1 MKRGGTSSIFGVP
14 SFSRI
19 LTLVGQVSL
28 TMQWIGA
35 RQCVRFTT
43 LTFVAYCNSDLEVC
57 SAHALCTAMAKSFAG
72 LLALSLIFLVV
83 VESNHD
89 ARRIVPALVVSTE
102 MYEFQVDY
110 ASYKLGESIDFQY
123 RVPAAVVQEGIQRIS
138 VQLKDAHLHQ
148 TVFDEQTI
156 TFSSLESRLSEYGT
170 PVFDGK
176 LTFSAPSVG
185 TTVQFGVFDRSN
197 GGADPAVTVGNI
209 VVGQHV
215 RQKKER
221 TAQPGEK
228 PLDCLNV
235 YEFQITEASR
245 KSGSFEHHHMAGR
258 VLKECGM
265 VVLHDLLD
273 SALVSSLKMYMMSY
287 LCAYQDSAQ
296 VTLALN
302 CSHFTNERGEAH
314 ALPQW
319 DGSMIPVMSVNHEK
333 RFEFVVPFEKAFSDP
348 AVWGNSMVMSVLE
361 RVSGV
366 PRFILESTGGFNALP
381 GATDQIWHIDSP
393 HSLFKNI
400 PSHPPYCSTL
410 SIPLVPCDELS
421 GCTQFSFRSHHCN
434 DVDFDGNRLPRCPN
448 NVDVWPKVSAGSA
461 IIYDPR
467 ITHRGRANVGGL
479 DRPMIHTSYCHS
491 WYRDSNNGRGD
502 EWLIKN
508 IQKLG
513 KPSVAASRAFYRN
526 TALAESVDLED
537 LLHKMYALYAFDEN
551 EPLPVTEAFQGTSTG
566 EELRKQHIAKSQR
579 RYPAMKVTDL

>member
-1 MKRGGTSSIFGVP
+1 MA
-14 SFSRI
+14 
-19 LTLVGQVSL
+19 LLVG
-28 TMQWIGA
+28 I
-35 RQCVRFTT
+35 F
-43 LTFVAYCNSDLEVC
+43 
-57 SAHALCTAMAKSFAG
+57 
-72 LLALSLIFLVV
+72 ALSCLFLVV
-83 VESNHD
+83 VECNND
-89 ARRIVPALVVSTE
+89 ARPSVPALQVYTE
-102 MYEFQVDY
+102 VYEFHVDY
-110 ASYKLGESIDFQY
+110 ASYKLGEFIDFQY
-123 RVPAAVVQEGIQRIS
+123 RIPVDVVQEGVQRIS
-138 VQLKDAHLHQ
+138 VQLKDAHVHQ
-148 TVFDEQTI
+148 TIFDEQTI
-156 TFSSLESRLSEYGT
+156 TFSSLDSRLSEYEGT
-170 PVFDGK
+170 PVIDGK

-185 TTVQFGVFDRSN
+185 ATVQFAVFDRSN
-197 GGADPAVTVGNI
+197 GGSGQDPVVTVGNI
-209 VVGQHV
+209 VVGEHL
-215 RQKKER
+215 RQQAER
-221 TAQPGEK
+221 TAPPGEK
-228 PLDCLNV
+228 PLDCLKA

-245 KSGSFEHHHMAGR
+245 RSGSFEHHHLAGR

-273 SALVSSLKMYMMSY
+273 SALVSSLKMHMMSY

-296 VTLALN
+296 ITLALN

-314 ALPQW
+314 ALPRW

-348 AVWGNSMVMSVLE
+348 AVWGNPMVLSVLE

-393 HSLFKNI
+393 HSLFRNI
-400 PSHPPYCSTL
+400 PSHPPYCATL
-410 SIPLVPCDELS
+410 SIPLVACDELS

-434 DVDFDGNRLPRCPN
+434 DVDFNGQRLPGCSN

-467 ITHRGRANVGGL
+467 ITHRGRANVGDL

-513 KPSVAASRAFYRN
+513 KPSDAASRAFYRN

-566 EELRKQHIAKSQR
+566 EELRKHRFAKSHR
-579 RYPAMKVTDL
+579 RNSAMKVTDL